1 MNQFFASFLI
11 EIPENYAPVWEDKKC
26 LNSSAGHVPGLP
38 GTGTEQEHEHVP
50 DLLLEHDYFGT
61 YVPKTLIMFQN

>member
-1 MNQFFASFLI
+1 MGLYGVFMMFWMGA
-11 EIPENYAPVWEDKKC
+11 
-26 LNSSAGHVPGLP
+26 SAGHVPGLP

-50 DLLLEHDYFGT
+50 DLFLEHDLFGT